1 MAREHRIDAARQLT
15 IAVQYALAHPFI
27 PAVGPQAIE
36 LVVEVEDER
45 RLAAAARGARRL
57 RAKPADEHAPPP
69 EPPRHMPLLAL
80 RAHAPPIR
88 PPLPPPPPPPPLP
101 PAPPP
106 PPPHPPTP
114 PPPPP
119 PPPP

>member
-45 RLAAAARGARRL
+45 RLAEAARGARRL
-57 RAKPADEHAPPP
+57 RVKADDEKGLAP
-69 EPPRHMPLLAL
+69 ETQREMGIVGLGANAGINRHSLPRILVLKAL
-80 RAHAPPIR
+80 VPGPKRLFHSR
-88 PPLPPPPPPPPLP
+88 PNQDIGR
-101 PAPPP
+101 
-106 PPPHPPTP
+106 
-114 PPPPP
+114 
-119 PPPP
+119 